1 VRERAL
7 LIGRRSSG
15 ARFILEAEMAAVA
28 VRSVRLED
36 VDQLARLFD
45 QLGHPQTADGLR
57 TALVGVLA
65 DPRADVLVADDDGA
79 VVGAAAYFMVPVAHD
94 SRPWCRIT
102 TLVVD
107 EAHRG
112 RGIGHTLVEAAEV
125 AARDVGCSRTEAT
138 SALHRTGAHRLY
150 ERHGYCRTSTH
161 FLKRL

>member
-1 VRERAL
+1 
-7 LIGRRSSG
+7 
-15 ARFILEAEMAAVA
+15 MTAVT

-45 QLGHPQTADGLR
+45 QLGHPQTAAGLR
-57 TALVGVLA
+57 AVLEGVLA
-65 DPRADVLVADDDGA
+65 DPRADVLVADDNGA
-79 VVGAAAYFMVPVAHD
+79 LLGAATYFMVPVAHD

-112 RGIGHTLVEAAEV
+112 RGIGQMLLEAAET
-125 AARDVGCSRTEAT
+125 AARDAECYRIEAT
-138 SALHRTGAHRLY
+138 SALYRTGAPRLY
-150 ERHGYCRTSTH
+150 ERLGYGRTSAH